1 MRVPS
6 SNGGVRAA
14 GQKSGFRQALGRV
27 FEIREIVIFL
37 LVLVLSVFITLQ
49 SSQFLTQANFR
60 VVGNYI
66 AVDMII
72 GAFLTISLIAGK
84 TDFSVG
90 SNMGCSAFVCG
101 LLLNAGTPIPLAILC
116 GLLTGLAIG
125 ALNAFCVVRLKV
137 LPMIV
142 TMGTWMA
149 FKGVGLILI
158 NSSALSNFPLAF
170 KAIVQDWQVF
180 GISTLIIAM
189 LTVTVIAALLLK
201 YVSFFHQAYFIGS
214 NPESAKLSGINV
226 NRFTYV
232 LYMLIGFCSAFA
244 GILSISRYGSAP
256 ASLGQGVEFRVISAL
271 LIGGVSLNGGEG
283 SILGTFLGILL
294 MALINNALTLLG
306 IDSNLQNVLI
316 GSIMVISVA
325 IDEANRRRQS

>member
-1 MRVPS
+1 MS
-6 SNGGVRAA
+6 GKLLEIHQENGIRHAI
-14 GQKSGFRQALGRV
+14 RRI
-27 FEIREIVIFL
+27 FEIREIVILL
-37 LVLVLSVFITLQ
+37 LVILLSVFMAFQ
-49 SSQFLTQANFR
+49 SKQFLTNSNFR
-60 VVGNYI
+60 VVGNYM
-66 AVDMII
+66 ATDMII
-72 GAFLTISLIAGK
+72 GAFLTISLIAGN

-101 LLLNAGTPIPLAILC
+101 LLLNAGAGIPVAIIC
-116 GLLTGLAIG
+116 GLLTGVLIG
-125 ALNAFCVVRLKV
+125 LLNAFFVVRLKV

-149 FKGVGLILI
+149 FKGVGLMII
-158 NSSALSNFPLAF
+158 NSSTLSNFPIAF
-170 KAIVQDWQVF
+170 KAIVQDWNIF
-180 GISTLIIAM
+180 GVSTLIICM
-189 LTVTVIAALLLK
+189 LIVTVAAAFLLK

-226 NRFTYV
+226 EKFVYA
-232 LYMLIGFCSAFA
+232 LYMLIGFFAAFA

-271 LIGGVSLNGGEG
+271 LIGGVSLKGGEG

-294 MALINNALTLLG
+294 MALIANALTLFG
-306 IDSNLQNVLI
+306 IDTNLQNVLI

-325 IDEANRRRQS
+325 IDEANRRRQR